1 MEIIVDKFKQ
11 WGLVMLLVVPSA
23 SFATSAYKT
32 VGPNGEIS
40 YSSTPPQTT
49 NSKAVTK
56 MDIGGEA
63 VTTNED
69 DPKKAAAMVIAMSRA
84 VNMMSNFCRTTVP
97 DTARENDEAQ
107 SQWNSR
113 HAKLMS
119 AANRVMSS
127 NLSASDQGLVN
138 MLLGRLADAYANA
151 MTRAPRE
158 KQLKWCID
166 APQRYKDYKIN
177 LIDHGKLVNTLL
189 TYK

>member
-1 MEIIVDKFKQ
+1 MEMTVGKFKQ
-11 WGLVMLLVVPSA
+11 WGIVALLVIPSV

-40 YSSTPPQTT
+40 YSAVPPQTG
-49 NSKAVTK
+49 KAVTK
-56 MDIGGEA
+56 MDVGGET
-63 VTTNED
+63 VTTDEN

-84 VNMMSNFCRTTVP
+84 VNMMSNFCRANVP
-97 DTARENDEAQ
+97 DTARENDDAQ
-107 SQWNSR
+107 LQWNSR

-119 AANRVMSS
+119 AANRVMHADLGSS
-127 NLSASDQGLVN
+127 GQGFMN
-138 MLLGRLADAYANA
+138 MLLGRLMGAYTNA
-151 MTRAPRE
+151 LTNAPKD
-158 KQLKWCID
+158 KQLKICID